1 MWLMYVNGS
10 LELLFINYWKNHLNI
25 TFFLSINFLTSFC
38 KIYKD
43 RNPRLHESKY
53 WGEMVRKYAKLSIS
67 KGAKY
72 SFRIRK

>member
-1 MWLMYVNGS
+1 MLYGP
-10 LELLFINYWKNHLNI
+10 LELFFINYSKNHLNI
-25 TFFLSINFLTSFC
+25 TFFLSINFSKGFY

-43 RNPRLHESKY
+43 RNPRLYESKY
-53 WGEMVRKYAKLSIS
+53 WGEMVRRYGKLSIS